1 MTKTPTAMLA
11 KTPTALLATDAFASL
26 QRLPFGSVIGKMRAF
41 FLRRSPC
48 GLLFFRRAL
57 GELLAADWVELVL
70 AEAQHFRC
78 DFDAFVF
85 VNEGDAFF

>member
-70 AEAQHFRC
+70 AEAQHFRS

-85 VNEGDAFF
+85 VDEGDAFF